1 MPAHAAAVVEVT
13 LNVPAATA
21 GSSNATALSYR
32 EAAGLITFTPVSASD
47 NQRHQPASA
56 VPARAA
62 ADVGSRRNGCA
73 RLETRTEPD
82 GDGYITNKADAPL
95 SGDADFY
102 AWGLAD
108 AQDGALKK
116 SPADVRAI
124 GVQSFP
130 GPDLGLPAT
139 ERGLIFAVNTW
150 DAWSNPSSVLEMDI
164 FLDVDNDGTDDYVV
178 VGVDQG
184 AVQTGTSNG
193 RYVATVFSTRSAGF
207 GLDFFATAKTDSSTA
222 SSRSDR
228 PAVSR
233 RQSGDAGERSGAVP
247 ERGQPA
253 LHVSRRHVRPRRRRR
268 RRERHREVQRVV
280 AVDLDGR
287 LPDRRARR
295 VGDGRHHDQRGR
307 VGADAHP
314 RASMVVT
321 LDNKNG
327 KDEATLIEAKKK

>member
-32 EAAGLITFTPVSASD
+32 EAAGLITFTPVSGVSTTSD
-47 NQRHQPASA
+47 ISLR
-56 VPARAA
+56 VPYLLVPRPMSE
-62 ADVGSRRNGCA
+62 VGAMVAPGSKLAPGQTA
-73 RLETRTEPD
+73 TVD
-82 GDGYITNKADAPL
+82 ITNKADAPL

-222 SSRSDR
+222 ELPIRTARLCRGDNPATPANDPEPCLNAANPRFTYHAVTFDR
-228 PAVSR
+228 DGGVDVVSGTAKFNAWSPSISTGGF
-233 RQSGDAGERSGAVP
+233 QTVAPGASAT
-247 ERGQPA
+247 EDITINAAEWALTPA
-253 LHVSRRHVRPRRRRR
+253 L
-268 RRERHREVQRVV
+268 
-280 AVDLDGR
+280 GR
-287 LPDRRARR
+287 
-295 VGDGRHHDQRGR
+295 QW
-307 VGADAHP
+307 
-314 RASMVVT
+314 S
-321 LDNKNG
+321 
-327 KDEATLIEAKKK
+327 